1 MKFHRSKG
9 NHLVFHCPGCN
20 EVHVIDAR
28 WTFNGNLDKPTISP
42 SLLVRYS
49 YAGENRVCHS
59 FIADGMIEYLSDC
72 THELAGEK
80 VEISDFETLHPD
92 WTD

>member
-20 EVHVIDAR
+20 GIHVIDTR
-28 WTFNGNLDKPTISP
+28 WIFNGNLDKPTISP
-42 SLLVRYS
+42 SLLVRYQ

-59 FIADGMIEYLSDC
+59 FIVDGMIEYLPEC
-72 THELAGEK
+72 THALAGK
-80 VEISDFETLHPD
+80 RVEIPDFETLHPD
-92 WTD
+92 WID